1 MWTTFK
7 DCLNSIISNIDDF
20 AVIIFILIV
29 GNKLAELLYLFLAK
43 FMNASL
49 FVAQTVKLT
58 LQIFIGVISFVHL
71 VGSDVITNASAGIAI
86 GVGYAFQPYI
96 ISMFNGLMLHNDNLI
111 TKDNWLDVPS
121 QSISGGK
128 VHSIGLFNTV
138 LIDEWGNQILIS
150 NSSLTRAAVT
160 VHCKSPWAT
169 NPSMKDKFVVK
180 CPKSE
185 HGWTKGDDTHKA
197 QHFMNYNI
205 HHNPSMRNS

>member
-7 DCLNSIISNIDDF
+7 ECLNSIISNIDDF
-20 AVIIFILIV
+20 AVIVFILIV
-29 GNKLAELLYLFLAK
+29 GNKLADLLYLFLAK

-49 FVAQTVKLT
+49 FAAQTVKLS
-58 LQIFIGVISFVHL
+58 LQIFIGVVSFIHL
-71 VGSDVITNASAGIAI
+71 VGSDIISNASAGIAI

-111 TKDNWLDVPS
+111 TTDKWLDVPS
-121 QSISGGK
+121 QSITGGK

-138 LIDEWGNQILIS
+138 LIDQYGNQILIS

-160 VHCKSPWAT
+160 VHCKSPWSTDTA
-169 NPSMKDKFVVK
+169 MKDKLVVK
-180 CPKSE
+180 CPRIE
-185 HGWTKGDDTHKA
+185 HGWSKGDDS

-205 HHNPSMRNS
+205 HHNPSMRSD

>member
-58 LQIFIGVISFVHL
+58 LQMFIGVISFVHL
-71 VGSDVITNASAGIAI
+71 VGADVISNASAGIAI

-138 LIDEWGNQILIS
+138 LIDQWGNQILIS

-160 VHCKSPWAT
+160 VHCKSPWTT
-169 NPSMKDKFVVK
+169 NPSMKDKLVVK
-180 CPKSE
+180 CSKTE
-185 HGWTKGDDTHKA
+185 HGWAKGDETHKA

-205 HHNPSMRNS
+205 HHNPSMRSE